1 VTSPIEICPGNA
13 LAHLAPDFIASLS
26 EVERAVL
33 PYMYDLWL
41 RPEQRVPRHAWRS
54 FGFICGR
61 GYGKSLAVAVEINRR
76 IKAGETT
83 SLALMAPNEKRVEE
97 VQIKFLIDTSPP
109 WFKAERFNG
118 SIVWPNGVT
127 AEVFTPEAPGRS
139 RSGNFQVSW
148 LCELVDW
155 QATTRREAFDNITTA
170 TRVRRNGIEP
180 QYFWDTTARGRNDVI
195 QYQIGECAADPARHI
210 LRRGSTFDNPL
221 LSRNY
226 IESVCRGYSGRQFR
240 EEILGEVFTGSA
252 GALWE
257 QTTLELHRRPE
268 APARPDLTIIAI
280 DPAITVSAS
289 ADETGIIVA
298 ARGRDGHTYILADLS
313 GRLTP
318 DQWGTLVVKQCLTRA
333 AAGVVFENNR
343 GGLLVQHVLKVAAD
357 TAGVQLREAP
367 KDKPFPRHTP
377 GVIYFRS
384 VTARDSKGVR
394 AAGPAA
400 ETDAGRVHLVGHFA
414 ELEAELTTFEP
425 GVNGQLSPNRYDAA
439 VYAVLECAELT
450 LESKLQPAAA
460 MSAAVDMAKKF
471 QEMQRGRSR
480 GIGL

>member
-1 VTSPIEICPGNA
+1 MTSAIAVCPALA
-13 LAHLAPDFIASLS
+13 LAHLDPDFLSSLS
-26 EVERAVL
+26 EAELLVL

-54 FGFICGR
+54 MGFVCGR
-61 GYGKSLAVAVEINRR
+61 GYGKSMAVACELNRR
-76 IKAGETT
+76 VEANELR

-118 SIVWPNGVT
+118 SIVWPNGVV

-139 RSGNFQVSW
+139 RSGNFEASW

-155 QATTRREAFDNITTA
+155 QVTTRREAFDNITTA
-170 TRVRRNGIEP
+170 TRSTRINA
-180 QYFWDTTARGRNDVI
+180 QYFWDTTSRGRNDVI
-195 QYQIGECAADPARHI
+195 QYQFGECEADPQKHI
-210 LRRGSTFDNPL
+210 LRRGSTFDNYL
-221 LSRNY
+221 LPRSY
-226 IESVCRGYSGRQFR
+226 IEDECRKYGGRQYR
-240 EEILGEVFTGSA
+240 EEILGEIFSGSA
-252 GALWE
+252 GALW
-257 QTTLELHRRPE
+257 QQSILDLHRRLEPPDRPE
-268 APARPDLTIIAI
+268 VTIVAI

-289 ADETGIIVA
+289 ADETGIVVA
-298 ARGRDGHTYILADLS
+298 ARGRDSHTYILADLS

-318 DQWGTLVVKQCLTRA
+318 DQWGALAIKQCLTRN

-343 GGLLVQHVLKVAAD
+343 GGILVNSVLKSAAD

-367 KDKPFPRHTP
+367 RDKPFPRHTP
-377 GVIYFRS
+377 GVIYYRS

-414 ELEAELTTFEP
+414 DLEAELTTFEP
-425 GVNGQLSPNRYDAA
+425 GVHGQLSPNRYDAA
-439 VYAVLECAELT
+439 VYGILECAELT
-450 LESKLQPAAA
+450 LESKARPEASLAAA
-460 MSAAVDMAKKF
+460 VEVAKRF
-471 QEMQRGRSR
+471 QMQMRGS
-480 GIGL
+480 GGKLGL